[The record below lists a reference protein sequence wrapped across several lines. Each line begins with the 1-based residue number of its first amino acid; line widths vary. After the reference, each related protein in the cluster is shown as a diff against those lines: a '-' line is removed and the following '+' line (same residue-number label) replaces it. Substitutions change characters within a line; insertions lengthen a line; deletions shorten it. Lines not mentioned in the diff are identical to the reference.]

1 MQGIESFIDALGLY
15 ITNNILFIVFLIA
28 VIYILK
34 KSSQKQQKYF
44 IAVAVTAIVFIF
56 NGITFAVVKKLGED
70 TTYYRFFWI
79 CPIVLTSA
87 YLMIELFFE
96 KAVTIIQK
104 MGLLII
110 FSIMLFVNYGQ
121 SFNAWTTLPS
131 NIYQIEDDIVQLGD
145 MIEEHTGGE
154 RTILLANE
162 YVSAHIREYN
172 ANIVINPDGMY
183 YLDAIINGDNI
194 NYSAHNVM
202 VYMDF
207 NRSEYIAIEKEKI
220 GTNRLFISIGS
231 EKIGE
236 TDNFN
241 LYYYDYNILEAE
253 GELFSNTKEEK
264 LLYVNSEYISVP
276 GISDQKN
283 YLYVTDIWT
292 AESEPYKQAIIDF
305 ANEMKV
311 EALIIN
317 CDSDNDNK
325 EMTPEFLEE
334 ELQGLEVP
342 YIYNGGVQYL
352 EADGFSIVS
361 MKMDELSKEDNEELR
376 HYLSL
381 EKPVILVTDQR
392 LDTDQDN
399 EAGIEIAL
407 SEDSP
412 VIEVIAGSS
421 GSYKNMLNDNIMQY
435 SAWDIDRD
443 TGLKYVTLLRV
454 KGLEAE

>member
-1 MQGIESFIDALGLY
+1 MQGIESFIDALSLY
-15 ITNNILFIVFLIA
+15 ITNNILFIVFLVA

-34 KSSQKQQKYF
+34 NSNQKQRKYF
-44 IAVAVTAIVFIF
+44 IAVAVTAIVFVF
-56 NGITFAVVKKLGED
+56 NGITFAVVKRLGED

-79 CPIVLTSA
+79 CPIVLTAA
-87 YLMIELFFE
+87 YLMIELFTE
-96 KAVTIIQK
+96 KAVTKIQK
-104 MGLLII
+104 IGLLAV
-110 FSIMLFVNYGQ
+110 FCIMLFVNYGQ
-121 SFNAWTTLPS
+121 SFNGWTSLPS
-131 NIYQIEDDIVQLGD
+131 NVYQIEDDIVQLGD
-145 MIEEHTGGE
+145 LIDEHTGGE

-264 LLYVNSEYISVP
+264 LLYVNSEYINVP

-317 CDSDNDNK
+317 CDSDNK
-325 EMTPEFLEE
+325 EITPEFLEE